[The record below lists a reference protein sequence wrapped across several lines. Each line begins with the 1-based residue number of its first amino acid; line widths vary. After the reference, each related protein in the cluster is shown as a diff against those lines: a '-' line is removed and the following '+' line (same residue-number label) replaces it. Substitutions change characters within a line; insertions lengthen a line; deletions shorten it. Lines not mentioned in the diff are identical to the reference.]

1 MSRAVV
7 VGKDAIALLGALPVG
22 LQLWHAAGDD
32 PARPVLLWSNH
43 ETGDEAGESYA
54 RAALTGESIDV
65 VEDRGDEGWCRVR
78 TRPLGDG
85 RVIVTYEDVTVAHER
100 ERALAASERLNAS
113 IIESLQEALI
123 VIDMTGRITRANL
136 AAAALCG
143 VTLGELV
150 GGRLRDLPIEVIGRD
165 GSPLEPDRSP
175 VRRALAGETV
185 RGALIQVLRRDGTS
199 LWTEVNSSP
208 LTEADGQPYGALS
221 TYVDVTGRVE
231 REKRIRA
238 EAETDDLTGLANRRA
253 LQRMLRVAL
262 ARASA
267 HGHLVGVL
275 MLDLDGFKAVNDRF
289 GHATG
294 DAALREVAERL
305 RGSVRE
311 RDMVARA
318 GGDEFVVVLPDL
330 AEGGAHEAARRVE
343 AAFAAPLELDGVQAS
358 LRAAVGVAC
367 FPADG
372 DDADVL
378 LAAADRAMYARKSR

>member
-1 MSRAVV
+1 MGCR
-7 VGKDAIALLGALPVG
+7 G
-22 LQLWHAAGDD
+22 GD
-32 PARPVLLWSNH
+32 PGRLVLLWSNQRAGH
-43 ETGDEAGESYA
+43 DVGESYA
-54 RAALTGESIDV
+54 RAALGGETIDI
-65 VEDRGDEGWCRVR
+65 VEDCDDAGWCRVR
-78 TRPLGDG
+78 ARPLGDS
-85 RVIVTYEDVTVAHER
+85 RVMVTFEDVTVAHER
-100 ERALAASERLNAS
+100 ERALASSERLNAS

-123 VIDMTGRITRANL
+123 VIDMTGLITRANA

-150 GGRLRDLPIEVIGRD
+150 GGRLRDLPIEVRGRD
-165 GSPLEPDRSP
+165 GNALEHDRSP

-185 RGALIQVLRRDGTS
+185 RGMLVQIVRRDGTS
-199 LWTEVNSSP
+199 LWAEVNASP
-208 LTEADGQPYGALS
+208 LAEADGQPYGALS
-221 TYVDVTGRVE
+221 TYVDVTGRIE

-262 ARASA
+262 ARARA
-267 HGHLVGVL
+267 HDLVVGVL
-275 MLDLDGFKAVNDRF
+275 MLDLDGFKEVNDRF

-294 DAALREVAERL
+294 DAALRAVAERL
-305 RGSVRE
+305 RGSVRD

-330 AEGGAHEAARRVE
+330 AEGHAHEAAARVE
-343 AAFAAPLELDGVQAS
+343 AAFSEPLDLGGVQAS
-358 LRAAVGVAC
+358 LHAAVGVAC
-367 FPADG
+367 FPDDG